1 MSKRDVITWVLMI
14 AMAFGVWYLRTA
26 APLGDAAKV
35 RGEDFTVEATLIRE
49 IPHKE
54 ADGSKT
60 YTHEIISF
68 TAEAGS
74 EEAEELLQVM
84 NEITCRS
91 RWKVPFERATVYKT
105 GQESVELYF
114 RLDGRVVDLSML
126 SDAQT
131 IYDLGSRSR
140 QYSVSNSAFEEL
152 AACIEHNGEA
162 CPASALPLSG
172 DAQ

>member
-1 MSKRDVITWVLMI
+1 MSKRDIVTWILMI
-14 AMAFGVWYLRTA
+14 SMAFGVWYLRTA
-26 APLGDAAKV
+26 ATLCDAAKV
-35 RGEDFTVEATLIRE
+35 RGEDFTVEATLITQ
-49 IPHKE
+49 IPHEE

-60 YTHEIISF
+60 YTHEIVSF

-74 EEAEELLQVM
+74 KEAEELLQVM
-84 NEITCRS
+84 DAITCRS
-91 RWKVPFERATVYKT
+91 RWRVPFERTTVYKT

-114 RLDGRVVDLSML
+114 RMEGRVVDLSML

-152 AACIEHNGEA
+152 AACIERNGDLMPDQP
-162 CPASALPLSG
+162 PA
-172 DAQ
+172 